1 MSSCHARQNRE
12 ITVLIMRLPWIATES
27 AYRSHS
33 MYSCA
38 GPGRNNST
46 KVIEQSLLL
55 LVAL

>member
-1 MSSCHARQNRE
+1 MSSCQARQNSE
-12 ITVLIMRLPWIATES
+12 LTVQIMRRPWIATDG
-27 AYRSHS
+27 AYRSDS